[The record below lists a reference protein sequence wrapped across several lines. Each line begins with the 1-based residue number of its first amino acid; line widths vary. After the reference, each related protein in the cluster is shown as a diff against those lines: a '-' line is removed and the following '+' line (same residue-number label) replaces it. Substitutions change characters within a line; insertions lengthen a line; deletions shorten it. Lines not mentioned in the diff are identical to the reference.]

1 MAAVEEKRAA
11 DDAGSEYDSE
21 DDADFQ
27 DDDGISNSSSD
38 ESDVPMRR
46 KGKAEKPDSGDEA
59 TVNKRKKKRKDTEGK
74 DDLILTRSQKRSK
87 SFYS

>member
-1 MAAVEEKRAA
+1 MAAAEEKRTA

-27 DDDGISNSSSD
+27 DDDGMSISSSD
-38 ESDVPMRR
+38 ESDVRIRR
-46 KGKAEKPDSGDEA
+46 KGKDENLDSGDEA
-59 TVNKRKKKRKDTEGK
+59 TISKRKKKRKDIEGK

-87 SFYS
+87 SFCS